1 MWYYHMCVIT
11 RISTFH
17 FLIIKIIVGAVIAW
31 PLYFQSVSGHTR
43 VSHWNRE
50 AVSGSRN
57 RFLRTGFWDVS
68 NIYATQRLSGSVFET
83 WSLTMHFLMGGSSP
97 KPSHSSNSLFKY
109 KWCLFLLHTRSRFE
123 NLVLL
128 LEIPVCV
135 HKELPDKIVYKG
147 SETAGCCKN
156 RALPFKAA
164 FSSVFQ

>member
-1 MWYYHMCVIT
+1 MLIT
-11 RISTFH
+11 RVVLSRVWLPGYQHFI

-97 KPSHSSNSLFKY
+97 KPTKY

-123 NLVLL
+123 ILVLL
-128 LEIPVCV
+128 LEM
-135 HKELPDKIVYKG
+135 KELPDKIVYKG

-156 RALPFKAA
+156 RALPFKAV